1 MGWMQ
6 QGGKTILKQEFPLR
20 SILETAG
27 ADQVL
32 VTSAG
37 FTDLKKNKQKTKLF
51 AKVLHIWRGSWLGVA
66 RRDCCKHLLLPGQ
79 LQHHE
84 QRQRRAGALCS
95 FPLLQS
101 PQPTSEGVPGPVGCC
116 CPPPG
121 PAAVLLVLPAS
132 LHRSKSQAA
141 FVTAILYKKKKERGV
156 CSLAQCCVSGGKGRG
171 GLWRA
176 AFPQY
181 IALKSPWGGISDANG
196 ASLLPLYTVCSG
208 TCCKTAPVLPL
219 LRFKEQ
225 KEKGSV
231 LWQCREGG
239 S

>member
-1 MGWMQ
+1 M
-6 QGGKTILKQEFPLR
+6 
-20 SILETAG
+20 
-27 ADQVL
+27 L

-37 FTDLKKNKQKTKLF
+37 FTEFFFKKKTTTKKKLF

-84 QRQRRAGALCS
+84 QRQHRAGALCS

-116 CPPPG
+116 SPPPG
-121 PAAVLLVLPAS
+121 PAAVLLILLAS

-156 CSLAQCCVSGGKGRG
+156 CSLAQCCVLGGERGEEGYG
-171 GLWRA
+171 GLRSHN
-176 AFPQY
+176 
-181 IALKSPWGGISDANG
+181 ILHLKVRGVG
-196 ASLLPLYTVCSG
+196 
-208 TCCKTAPVLPL
+208 
-219 LRFKEQ
+219 
-225 KEKGSV
+225 
-231 LWQCREGG
+231 
-239 S
+239 